1 MKKFYFQKLKNKT
14 MLEIKNLSIHYVG
27 KDSTAKAVENVSLN
41 LSEGELL
48 GIVGESGCGKTTLA
62 RSIMGVNPQSAK
74 IASGKIFYQNK
85 KILDSEDASIIG
97 DYKWKEIA
105 FIPQSAMNS
114 LDPVYRIID
123 QMREILVV
131 RGKYKKKDA
140 DKKSE
145 ELFNLVGIEK
155 NRLRDFPHQFSG
167 GMKQRVAIA
176 MALALDPK
184 IVIADEPVT
193 ALDVIVQRQ
202 ILDLF
207 NELRDKLNLSIIL
220 VTHDVSVVAY
230 ICQKVAVM
238 YAGEIVETGPVK
250 YILEKPFHPYTMGL
264 NNAFPDLHSTNDFLV
279 PINGTPPNL
288 INPPTGCRFKSR
300 CPFEIDKC
308 KEKPERLEID
318 QRQVICWRTSDQ
330 KDLLHQSKKVE
341 TWEAK
346 D

>member
-1 MKKFYFQKLKNKT
+1 
-14 MLEIKNLSIHYVG
+14 MLEIKNLSIHYIG
-27 KDSTAKAVENVSLN
+27 KNYRVKAVENVSFN
-41 LSEGELL
+41 LTSGELL
-48 GIVGESGCGKTTLA
+48 GIVGESGSGKTTLI

-74 IASGKIFYQNK
+74 IVSGEIFYKND
-85 KILDSEDASIIG
+85 KILDFKDDSIKG

-123 QMREILVV
+123 QMREILIV
-131 RGKYKKKDA
+131 RGDYNKKTA
-140 DKKSE
+140 DKRSE
-145 ELFNLVGIEK
+145 ELFSLVGIEK

-207 NELRDKLNLSIIL
+207 NELRNKLNLSIIL

-230 ICQKVAVM
+230 LCHKVAVM
-238 YAGEIVETGPVK
+238 YDGEIVETGTVK
-250 YILEKPFHPYTMGL
+250 DILEKPYHPYTIGL
-264 NNAFPDLHSTNDFLV
+264 NNAFPDLHSTNDFLE
-279 PINGTPPNL
+279 PISDSLFHELDELKNTFNSL
-288 INPPTGCRFKSR
+288 SLKNEKLVKS
-300 CPFEIDKC
+300 DKFVSL
-308 KEKPERLEID
+308 KKKFTKLNTQNEKI
-318 QRQVICWRTSDQ
+318 I
-330 KDLLHQSKKVE
+330 KD
-341 TWEAK
+341 
-346 D
+346 

>member
-1 MKKFYFQKLKNKT
+1 
-14 MLEIKNLSIHYVG
+14 MLEIKNLSIHYIG
-27 KDSTAKAVENVSLN
+27 KNYRVKAVENVSFN
-41 LSEGELL
+41 LTEGELL
-48 GIVGESGCGKTTLA
+48 GIVGESGSGKTTLI

-74 IASGKIFYQNK
+74 IVSGEIFYKNS
-85 KILDSEDASIIG
+85 KILDFKDDSIKG

-123 QMREILVV
+123 QMREILIV
-131 RGKYKKKDA
+131 RGDYNKKTA
-140 DKKSE
+140 DKRSE
-145 ELFNLVGIEK
+145 ELFSLVGIEK

-207 NELRDKLNLSIIL
+207 NELRNRLDLSIIL

-230 ICQKVAVM
+230 LCHKVAVM
-238 YAGEIVETGPVK
+238 YDGEIVETGPVK
-250 YILEKPFHPYTMGL
+250 DILEKPYHPYTIGL
-264 NNAFPDLHSTNDFLV
+264 NNAFPDLHSTNDFLE
-279 PINGTPPNL
+279 PISDSLFYELDDLKNTFNSL
-288 INPPTGCRFKSR
+288 SLNNEKLVKSEKFLSLKNKFTKLNTQNEKIN
-300 CPFEIDKC
+300 
-308 KEKPERLEID
+308 
-318 QRQVICWRTSDQ
+318 
-330 KDLLHQSKKVE
+330 
-341 TWEAK
+341 
-346 D
+346 

>member
-1 MKKFYFQKLKNKT
+1 
-14 MLEIKNLSIHYVG
+14 MLEIKNLSIHYIG
-27 KDSTAKAVENVSLN
+27 KNYRVKAVENVSFN
-41 LSEGELL
+41 LTRGELL
-48 GIVGESGCGKTTLA
+48 GIVGESGSGKTTLI

-74 IASGKIFYQNK
+74 IVSGEIFYKNS
-85 KILDSEDASIIG
+85 KILDFKDDSIKG

-123 QMREILVV
+123 QMREILIV
-131 RGKYKKKDA
+131 RGDYNKKTA
-140 DKKSE
+140 DKRSE
-145 ELFNLVGIEK
+145 ELFSLVGIEK

-207 NELRDKLNLSIIL
+207 NELRNRLDLSIIL

-230 ICQKVAVM
+230 LCHKVAVM
-238 YAGEIVETGPVK
+238 YDGEIVETGPVK
-250 YILEKPFHPYTMGL
+250 DILEKPYHPYTIGL
-264 NNAFPDLHSTNDFLV
+264 NNAFPDLHSTNDFLE
-279 PINGTPPNL
+279 PISDSLFHELDDLKNTFNSL
-288 INPPTGCRFKSR
+288 SLKNEKLVKS
-300 CPFEIDKC
+300 DKFVSL
-308 KEKPERLEID
+308 KKKFTKLNTQNEKNN
-318 QRQVICWRTSDQ
+318 
-330 KDLLHQSKKVE
+330 
-341 TWEAK
+341 
-346 D
+346 

>member
-1 MKKFYFQKLKNKT
+1 
-14 MLEIKNLSIHYVG
+14 MLEIKNLSIHYIG
-27 KDSTAKAVENVSLN
+27 KNYRVKAVENVSFN
-41 LSEGELL
+41 LTSGELL
-48 GIVGESGCGKTTLA
+48 GIAGESGSGKTTLI

-74 IASGKIFYQNK
+74 IVSGEIFYKND
-85 KILDSEDASIIG
+85 KILDFKDDSIKG

-123 QMREILVV
+123 QMREILIV
-131 RGKYKKKDA
+131 RGDYNKKTA
-140 DKKSE
+140 DKRSE
-145 ELFNLVGIEK
+145 ELFSLVGIEK

-207 NELRDKLNLSIIL
+207 NELRNRLNLSIIL

-230 ICQKVAVM
+230 LCHKVAVM
-238 YAGEIVETGPVK
+238 YDGEIVETGPVK
-250 YILEKPFHPYTMGL
+250 DILEKPYHPYTIGL
-264 NNAFPDLHSTNDFLV
+264 NNAFPDLHSTNDFLE
-279 PINGTPPNL
+279 PISDSLFHELDELKNTFNSL
-288 INPPTGCRFKSR
+288 SLKNEKLVKS
-300 CPFEIDKC
+300 DKFVSL
-308 KEKPERLEID
+308 KKKFTKLNTQNEKNN
-318 QRQVICWRTSDQ
+318 
-330 KDLLHQSKKVE
+330 
-341 TWEAK
+341 
-346 D
+346 

>member
-1 MKKFYFQKLKNKT
+1 
-14 MLEIKNLSIHYVG
+14 MLEIKNLSIHYIG
-27 KDSTAKAVENVSLN
+27 KNYRVKAVENVSFN
-41 LSEGELL
+41 LTSGELL
-48 GIVGESGCGKTTLA
+48 GIVGESGSGKTTLI

-74 IASGKIFYQNK
+74 IVSGEIFYKNS
-85 KILDSEDASIIG
+85 KILDFKDDSIKG

-123 QMREILVV
+123 QMREILIV
-131 RGKYKKKDA
+131 RGDYNKKTA
-140 DKKSE
+140 DKRSE
-145 ELFNLVGIEK
+145 ELFSLVGIEK

-207 NELRDKLNLSIIL
+207 NELRNRLDLSIIL

-230 ICQKVAVM
+230 LCHKVAVM
-238 YAGEIVETGPVK
+238 YDGEIVETGPVK
-250 YILEKPFHPYTMGL
+250 DILEKPYHPYTIGL
-264 NNAFPDLHSTNDFLV
+264 NNAFPDLHSTNDFLE
-279 PINGTPPNL
+279 PISDSLFHELDDLKNT
-288 INPPTGCRFKSR
+288 FKSLSLNN
-300 CPFEIDKC
+300 DKLV
-308 KEKPERLEID
+308 KSDKFISLKKKFTKLNTQNEKN
-318 QRQVICWRTSDQ
+318 
-330 KDLLHQSKKVE
+330 K
-341 TWEAK
+341 
-346 D
+346 

>member
-1 MKKFYFQKLKNKT
+1 
-14 MLEIKNLSIHYVG
+14 MLEIQNLTIHYIG
-27 KDSTAKAVENVSLN
+27 KNSTTKAVEDVSLN

-48 GIVGESGCGKTTLA
+48 GIVGESGSGKTTLI

-74 IASGKIFYQNK
+74 IVSGKIFYQNK
-85 KILDSEDASIIG
+85 KILDFEDSSITG
-97 DYKWKEIA
+97 DYKWKEIS

-123 QMREILVV
+123 QMREILVI
-131 RGKYKKKDA
+131 RGNYKKKDA

-145 ELFNLVGIEK
+145 ELFKLVGIEK

-207 NELRDKLNLSIIL
+207 KELRDKLNLSIIL

-230 ICQKVAVM
+230 LCQKVAVM
-238 YAGEIVETGPVK
+238 YAGEVVETGPVK
-250 YILEKPFHPYTMGL
+250 LILEQPFHPYTMGL

-279 PINGTPPNL
+279 PIDDIITLELNELKSEFNSLSLNNKNL
-288 INPPTGCRFKSR
+288 VASHKFKSLQEK
-300 CPFEIDKC
+300 FTKLNIENDK
-308 KEKPERLEID
+308 KIYGIKNKD
-318 QRQVICWRTSDQ
+318 QNNG
-330 KDLLHQSKKVE
+330 
-341 TWEAK
+341 
-346 D
+346 

>member
-1 MKKFYFQKLKNKT
+1 
-14 MLEIKNLSIHYVG
+14 MLEIKNLSIHYIG
-27 KDSTAKAVENVSLN
+27 KNYRVKAVENVSFN
-41 LSEGELL
+41 LTEGELL
-48 GIVGESGCGKTTLA
+48 GIVGESGSGKTTLI

-74 IASGKIFYQNK
+74 IVSGEIFYQNN
-85 KILDSEDASIIG
+85 KILDFKDDSIKG

-123 QMREILVV
+123 QMREILIV
-131 RGKYKKKDA
+131 RGSYNKKKA
-140 DKKSE
+140 DKRSE
-145 ELFNLVGIEK
+145 ELFSLVGIEK

-207 NELRDKLNLSIIL
+207 NELRNRLNLSIIL

-230 ICQKVAVM
+230 LCHKVAVM
-238 YAGEIVETGPVK
+238 YDGEIVETGPVK
-250 YILEKPFHPYTMGL
+250 DILEKPYHPYTIGL
-264 NNAFPDLHSTNDFLV
+264 NNAFPDLHSTNDFLE
-279 PINGTPPNL
+279 PISDSLFHELDDLKNTFNSL
-288 INPPTGCRFKSR
+288 SSNNEKLVKS
-300 CPFEIDKC
+300 DKFISL
-308 KEKPERLEID
+308 KRKFTKLNTQNEKNN
-318 QRQVICWRTSDQ
+318 
-330 KDLLHQSKKVE
+330 
-341 TWEAK
+341 
-346 D
+346 

>member
-1 MKKFYFQKLKNKT
+1 
-14 MLEIKNLSIHYVG
+14 
-27 KDSTAKAVENVSLN
+27 
-41 LSEGELL
+41 
-48 GIVGESGCGKTTLA
+48 
-62 RSIMGVNPQSAK
+62 
-74 IASGKIFYQNK
+74 
-85 KILDSEDASIIG
+85 
-97 DYKWKEIA
+97 
-105 FIPQSAMNS
+105 
-114 LDPVYRIID
+114 
-123 QMREILVV
+123 MREILVV
-131 RGKYKKKDA
+131 RGNFSKKDA

-145 ELFNLVGIEK
+145 ELFSLVGIEK

-184 IVIADEPVT
+184 IIIADEPVT

-207 NELRDKLNLSIIL
+207 GDLRRKLNLSIIL

-230 ICQKVAVM
+230 LCQKVAVM

-250 YILEKPFHPYTMGL
+250 DILERPFHPYTMGL

-288 INPPTGCRFKSR
+288 INPPKGCRFKSR
-300 CPFEIDKC
+300 CPFEIGKC
-308 KEKPERLEID
+308 KQKPDRLNINDRE
-318 QRQVICWRTSDQ
+318 VICWRTDSQ
-330 KDLLHQSKKVE
+330 TELLDKSKNIE
-341 TWEAK
+341 TWEVK

>member
-1 MKKFYFQKLKNKT
+1 
-14 MLEIKNLSIHYVG
+14 MLEIKNLSIHYIG
-27 KDSTAKAVENVSLN
+27 KNYRVKAVENVSFN
-41 LSEGELL
+41 LTEGELL
-48 GIVGESGCGKTTLA
+48 GIVGESGSGKTTLI

-74 IASGKIFYQNK
+74 IVSGEIFYQNN
-85 KILDSEDASIIG
+85 KILDFKDDSIKG

-123 QMREILVV
+123 QMREILIV
-131 RGKYKKKDA
+131 RGSYNKKTA
-140 DKKSE
+140 DKRSE
-145 ELFNLVGIEK
+145 ELFSLVGIEK

-207 NELRDKLNLSIIL
+207 NELRNRLNLSIIL

-230 ICQKVAVM
+230 LCHKVAVM
-238 YAGEIVETGPVK
+238 YDGEIVETGPVK
-250 YILEKPFHPYTMGL
+250 DILEKPYHPYTIGL
-264 NNAFPDLHSTNDFLV
+264 NNAFPDLHSTNDFLE
-279 PINGTPPNL
+279 PISDSLFHELDDLKNTFNSL
-288 INPPTGCRFKSR
+288 SLNNDKLVKS
-300 CPFEIDKC
+300 DKFISL
-308 KEKPERLEID
+308 KKKFTKLNTQNEKNN
-318 QRQVICWRTSDQ
+318 
-330 KDLLHQSKKVE
+330 
-341 TWEAK
+341 
-346 D
+346 

>member
-1 MKKFYFQKLKNKT
+1 

-27 KDSTAKAVENVSLN
+27 KEFVAKAVENVSLKLN
-41 LSEGELL
+41 QGELL
-48 GIVGESGCGKTTLA
+48 GIVGESCCGKRTLA
-62 RSIMGVNPQSAK
+62 RSIMGVNPDSAK
-74 IASGKIFYQNK
+74 IASGQIYFNNN
-85 KILDSEDASIIG
+85 KILDADKKIN
-97 DYKWKEIA
+97 DLDFKWKDIA

-123 QMREILVV
+123 QMREILVI
-131 RGKYKKKDA
+131 RGGYTKNKA
-140 DKKSE
+140 DERSE
-145 ELFNLVGIEK
+145 ELFNLVGIHK

-207 NELRDKLNLSIIL
+207 NELKHKLNLSIIL

-238 YAGEIVETGPVK
+238 YAGEIVEMGGVES
-250 YILEKPFHPYTMGL
+250 ILQEPYHPYTMGL

-279 PINGTPPNL
+279 PINGSPPNL
-288 INPPTGCRFKSR
+288 INPPTGCRFKAR
-300 CPFEIDKC
+300 CPFEINKCNDKPDRYVNRDR
-308 KEKPERLEID
+308 EA
-318 QRQVICWRTSDQ
+318 ICWRTSDQ
-330 KDLLHQSKKVE
+330 KKLLEESKKLE
-341 TWEAK
+341 TWEIK
-346 D
+346 E